1 MAELKEG
8 DIGQQQQQRRWK
20 ASKRPTTGII
30 SSGERLGSVGE

>member
-8 DIGQQQQQRRWK
+8 DIGQQQRRWK

-30 SSGERLGSVGE
+30 SSGDGLGSVGE